1 MIPKTSTNAATAANH
16 GMHIRMDNR
25 VAVMTRIEFLL

>member
-1 MIPKTSTNAATAANH
+1 MIPKTSANAATPANP

-25 VAVMTRIEFLL
+25 VAVMTLIDFLL